1 MSNLSKNSRVLFG
14 ILLLGL
20 SLFLVVFVGYAQ
32 TLKSY
37 QHQTRE
43 AILAQAEV
51 AKLNIEQVL
60 SSGVPLQDIAG
71 LQALLSPIA
80 DTDPSVVDL
89 RLTSGETE
97 LYRYTNTVIEGNF
110 ITIPLNNKFS
120 RAGSL
125 DILLSDAPIKEKVD
139 ASFLTLLWAM
149 VVLLSLFIW
158 SITLNQSGSRY
169 LKSFSVIFLT
179 MTMLVVILVTVLLKQ
194 SLENKADSMA
204 NLIGHRLAP
213 VLQADIDPALVGGMD
228 QMLADFIRSNKE
240 VGSLTVFVNDR
251 AIARSEDG
259 QLSQVLSQFAEYE
272 SEDDK
277 GNVVHIAF
285 HPEVLLGQ
293 LLKVLKSFAILFG
306 GCAFV
311 CFAFVKLLSK
321 ETTVN
326 SQSKDDVLDKI
337 KPLLLMIVL
346 MEALMAPILPQFI
359 EQVALD
365 AGYSDAAAS
374 VFFSLYFLGFTLT
387 LLPASKV
394 AEYADNRRVLLA
406 GICLAALGSLAIFV
420 SDHIAVLLSARFISG
435 VGQAAVFIA
444 VQQYILSY
452 SNQHNK
458 TQATG
463 IIVFCFNAG
472 FIAGAAFGA
481 LLADML
487 GVQGIFALSAVIGFG
502 MFLFAQWLPVLVS
515 KSDVRRPDSKIA
527 MVKNAAKELARDS
540 ARYLCQASF
549 LRTLLLVGIP
559 AKMLLTGVV
568 FFAVPL
574 LMADQ
579 GISKESV
586 GQVLMTYAIVVLFVN
601 GKVTP
606 MIDRKGGAKLS
617 LGVGSLVTVSAL
629 LLLGWG
635 LEREA
640 MSLTVIMTTLAM
652 ILLGLSHGLIN
663 APVVTQIVSSVPTNE
678 QSKAAATYR
687 FLERIG
693 HVTGAMLI
701 GFLLNSFSVSQSF
714 TLLAGFFV
722 LAGLIFFLTGAKGTD
737 KQPVSEVQ
745 S

>member
-1 MSNLSKNSRVLFG
+1 MSNLSKNSRVFFG

-51 AKLNIEQVL
+51 AKLNIEQIL

-97 LYRYTNTVIEGNF
+97 LYRYTNTVIEGNL

-125 DILLSDAPIKEKVD
+125 DILLSDTPIKEKVD

-149 VVLLSLFIW
+149 LILLSLFIW
-158 SITLNQSGSRY
+158 SVTLNQSGSRY

-179 MTMLVVILVTVLLKQ
+179 MTMLVVVLVTILLKQ

-204 NLIGHRLAP
+204 SLIGHRLAP
-213 VLQADIDPALVGGMD
+213 VLQADIDPDLVGGMD

-240 VGSLTVFVNDR
+240 VASLTVFVDDR

-259 QLSQVLSQFAEYE
+259 QHSQVLSQLAEYE

-277 GNVVHIAF
+277 GNIIHIAF

-321 ETTVN
+321 EATAD
-326 SQSKDDVLDKI
+326 SQSNDDVLDKI
-337 KPLLLMIVL
+337 KPLLLMTVL

-359 EQVALD
+359 EQVALS

-515 KSDVRRPDSKIA
+515 KSDVRRPDSKTA

-574 LMADQ
+574 IMADQ

-606 MIDRKGGAKLS
+606 MIDKKGGAKLS
-617 LGVGSLVTVSAL
+617 LGVGSLITASAL

-635 LEREA
+635 LERDA
-640 MSLTVIMTTLAM
+640 MSLTVLVSTLAM
-652 ILLGLSHGLIN
+652 MLLGLSHGLIN
-663 APVVTQIVSSVPTNE
+663 APVVTQIVSNVPTNE
-678 QSKAAATYR
+678 EAKAAATYR
-687 FLERIG
+687 FLERVG

-701 GFLLNSFSVSQSF
+701 GVLITSFSISLSF

-722 LAGLIFFLTGAKGTD
+722 LAGIVFFLTGSTRAD
-737 KQPVSEVQ
+737 REAMSEVQ

>member
-1 MSNLSKNSRVLFG
+1 MSNLSKNSRVFFG

-20 SLFLVVFVGYAQ
+20 SLSLVVFVGYAQ

-37 QHQTRE
+37 QEQTRE

-51 AKLNIEQVL
+51 AKLNIEQIL

-71 LQALLSPIA
+71 LQTLLSPIA

-97 LYRYTNTVIEGNF
+97 LYRYTNTVIEGNL

-139 ASFLTLLWAM
+139 ASFLILLWAM
-149 VVLLSLFIW
+149 VILLSLFIW
-158 SITLNQSGSRY
+158 SVTLNQSGSRY

-179 MTMLVVILVTVLLKQ
+179 MTMLVVVLVTVLLKQ

-204 NLIGHRLAP
+204 NIIGHRLAP

-228 QMLADFIRSNKE
+228 TMLADFIRSNKE
-240 VGSLTVFVNDR
+240 VASLTVFVDEKVVT
-251 AIARSEDG
+251 RSEDN
-259 QLSQVLSQFAEYE
+259 QHSQVLSKLAEYE
-272 SEDDK
+272 SEDDR

-321 ETTVN
+321 DAAVN
-326 SQSKDDVLDKI
+326 DQSKDDVLDKI
-337 KPLLLMIVL
+337 KPLLLMTVL

-359 EQVALD
+359 EQVAID
-365 AGYSDAAAS
+365 AGYTDAAAS
-374 VFFSLYFLGFTLT
+374 IFFSLYFLGFTLT

-394 AEYADNRRVLLA
+394 AEYADNRRVLFA
-406 GICLAALGSLAIFV
+406 GICLAALGSLAIFF
-420 SDHIAVLLSARFISG
+420 SDHITVLLSARFISG

-487 GVQGIFALSAVIGFG
+487 GVHGIFALSAMIGFG
-502 MFLFAQWLPVLVS
+502 MFLFAQWLPALVS
-515 KSDVRRPDSKIA
+515 KTDMQRPVSKVM
-527 MVKNAAKELARDS
+527 MVKNAAMELARDS
-540 ARYLCQASF
+540 ARYLRKASF

-579 GISKESV
+579 GIAKESV

-606 MIDRKGGAKLS
+606 MIDKKGSAKLS
-617 LGVGSLVTVSAL
+617 LSVGSFITASAL
-629 LLLGWG
+629 LTLGWG
-635 LEREA
+635 LERDA
-640 MSLTVIMTTLAM
+640 MSMTVLVTTFAM

-663 APVVTQIVSSVPTNE
+663 APVVTQIVSSVPNDE
-678 QSKAAATYR
+678 EAKAAATYR

-701 GFLLNSFSVSQSF
+701 GVLITSFSVSLSF
-714 TLLAGFFV
+714 TLLAAFFV
-722 LAGLIFFLTGAKGTD
+722 LAGLVFFLTSTTNAD
-737 KQPVSEVQ
+737 RQAMNEVQ